1 MKTLLIFILL
11 FSTVVFSAPVHAKT
25 LVAEYWDNGQLM
37 FKGNY
42 KNFQREGIWE
52 FYNRDGQ
59 KRLTKNIA
67 DGMEAPVILDEGSG
81 TYKNG
86 KKISN

>member
-1 MKTLLIFILL
+1 MKTLLIFTLL
-11 FSTVVFSAPVHAKT
+11 FSTVVFFSTVHAKT

-37 FKGNY
+37 SKGNY

-59 KRLTKNIA
+59 KRFTKNIA

>member
-1 MKTLLIFILL
+1 VKTLILL
-11 FSTVVFSAPVHAKT
+11 ITLAITVVFFSPVYAKT

-37 FKGNY
+37 SKGNY
-42 KNFQREGIWE
+42 KNFQREGVWE
-52 FYNRDGQ
+52 FYNRDGE
-59 KRLTKNIA
+59 KRFTKNIA

-86 KKISN
+86 KRISD